1 MMTLSNRREYASISP
16 LGNLTMVRPKLL
28 STKGVKQMLH
38 GTLFGECISHILNFP
53 KQKKA
58 KEKSS
63 EVGSQITKYVAMFLS
78 LFNLRK
84 PCIQKASN
92 CYKCIF

>member
-1 MMTLSNRREYASISP
+1 MITLSNHCGYASISP

-58 KEKSS
+58 KVKSS
-63 EVGSQITKYVAMFLS
+63 EVGSQITKYVVIFLS

-84 PCIQKASN
+84 PCFQKAS
-92 CYKCIF
+92 KCFRIF